1 MRKQFTFY
9 RSFWECAEKFKTK
22 REKLEFFEMLC
33 EYALYETEPDLSTK
47 TPAAATV
54 FCAIRP
60 TLERA
65 HQRSKAICTAYNL
78 D

>member
-9 RSFWECAEKFKTK
+9 RSFLECAEKFRTN
-22 REKLEFFEMLC
+22 REKLEFFQMLC
-33 EYALYETEPDLSTK
+33 AYALDETEPDQDGK
-47 TPAAATV
+47 KPALATV

-65 HQRSKAICTAYNL
+65 HKRAKAMQTENNL
-78 D
+78 

>member
-9 RSFWECAEKFKTK
+9 RSFWECAEKFQTNK
-22 REKLEFFEMLC
+22 EKLEFFEILC
-33 EYALYETEPDLSTK
+33 KYALYEIEPDLTTK
-47 TPAAATV
+47 KPAVAMA

-65 HQRSKAICTAYNL
+65 HKQSKNILTENNL
-78 D
+78 C